1 MTDEQKVQHDY
12 LLADF
17 QATKAEIA
25 RRSNAQKTALA
36 AMVAF
41 YAWLLNQLVSSSL
54 GSWHIGAIWIV
65 TILGYIF
72 YKREAI
78 EIGRLG
84 ALIRTKIA
92 EVAATNLNIAAK
104 HLIPSEVSAADKE
117 ADCKTKFLDWTFS
130 LSLFG
135 IIPGTLTV
143 LYFVEAIC
151 NRISN

>member
-1 MTDEQKVQHDY
+1 MTDEQKTQHDY

-41 YAWLLNQLVSSSL
+41 YAWLLNQLVSTSL
-54 GSWHIGAIWIV
+54 GSWHIGAVWIV
-65 TILGYIF
+65 TILGYVF
-72 YKREAI
+72 YKRESF

-84 ALIRTKIA
+84 SLIRTKIA
-92 EVAATNLNIAAK
+92 EVAAKNLNVPAENI
-104 HLIPSEVSAADKE
+104 LPSEVCPADKE
-117 ADCKTKFLDWTFS
+117 FNCKTKPLDWVFS
-130 LSLFG
+130 VSLFG
-135 IIPGTLTV
+135 LIPGTLTL

-151 NRISN
+151 KRISN

>member
-1 MTDEQKVQHDY
+1 MTDEQKIKHDY

-36 AMVAF
+36 AMIAF
-41 YAWLLNQLVSSSL
+41 YAWLLNQLVSSTIGL
-54 GSWHIGAIWIV
+54 WHIGAIWIV
-65 TILGYIF
+65 TILGYVF

-84 ALIRTKIA
+84 KLIRTKIA
-92 EVAATNLNIAAK
+92 EVAANDLNVSAEK
-104 HLIPSEVSAADKE
+104 LIPSEVQAGDKE
-117 ADCKTKFLDWTFS
+117 ADCKTEALDWVFS

-135 IIPGTLTV
+135 LIPGTLTGI
-143 LYFVEAIC
+143 YIVEAIC
-151 NRISN
+151 KRISN